1 MTLVIPAPA
10 PVLLPVVGGGDYP
23 VGRVFCIGRNYA
35 DHAREMGSDPTREAP
50 FFFTKWAQAVVPSG
64 TTIAYP
70 PQTRDYQHEVELVV
84 ALARGGREI
93 AEADALDCVFGYA
106 VGLDMTRRDL
116 QAAAKAAGR
125 PWDAAKNVEQGAPV
139 GPIRPA
145 AAVGHLDHGRIA
157 LSVDG
162 TVRQQGDLAEMIW
175 PVPALIAH
183 LSRFYCLEP
192 GDLIFT
198 GTPAGVA
205 AVAPGAV
212 LTGSIDGLDDL
223 TVTIGEAVA

>member
-1 MTLVIPAPA
+1 MTLVIQAPA

-70 PQTRDYQHEVELVV
+70 AQTRDYQHEVELVV

-93 AEADALDCVFGYA
+93 AEADSLDHVFGYA

-139 GPIRPA
+139 GAIRPA
-145 AAVGHLDHGRIA
+145 AAIGHFDRGRIA
-157 LSVDG
+157 LSVNG
-162 TVRQQGDLAEMIW
+162 EVRQQGDLSDMIW

-183 LSRFYCLEP
+183 LSRFYRLEP

-212 LTGSIDGLDDL
+212 LTASIDGLDDL
-223 TVTIGEAVA
+223 TVTIGEAAA

>member
-1 MTLVIPAPA
+1 MTLVIPALP
-10 PVLLPVVGGGDYP
+10 PVLLPVAGGGDYP
-23 VGRVFCIGRNYA
+23 VGRIFCIGRNYA
-35 DHAREMGSDPTREAP
+35 DHAREMGGDPAREAP
-50 FFFTKWAQAVVPSG
+50 FFFTKWAQAAMPSG

-84 ALARGGREI
+84 ALAHGGRDI
-93 AEADALDCVFGYA
+93 PKADALSHVYGYA

-125 PWDAAKNVEQGAPV
+125 PWDAAKNVEEGAPV
-139 GPIRPA
+139 GPIHPA
-145 AAVGHLDHGRIA
+145 TAVGHPDRGPIA
-157 LSVDG
+157 LAVDG
-162 TVRQQGDLAEMIW
+162 AVRQEGDLADMTW

-183 LSRFYCLEP
+183 LSTFYRLEP

-205 AVAPGAV
+205 AVEPGAV
-212 LTGSIDGLDDL
+212 LTGTIAGLEPL
-223 TVTIGEAVA
+223 TITVGAAAA